1 MMMTMCLCMYL
12 FQCLFPAVGLVTER
26 TLELF
31 SRSSTGGVATGSLDV
46 PLAHLLLEM
55 LLKTS
60 FVGELSGAVRT
71 FERPV

>member
-1 MMMTMCLCMYL
+1 M
-12 FQCLFPAVGLVTER
+12 FPAVGLITKGA
-26 TLELF
+26 LELF
-31 SRSSTGGVATGSLDV
+31 CDGPVNRVAAVPLNV